1 MCAEGSPE
9 SCCDKCR
16 HNVCFSFSFFFRRSV
31 SPSVREDDYMAATD
45 VFCGVNLFTCEPFWN
60 VEPFSGYSQT
70 SLSSPHHE
78 AHPSRRSGAAWVCW
92 KYFTEANMPDCSM
105 FIDLL
110 YPISF
115 EVWGGCFVIQSLE
128 RNSRVRPTQI
138 GKAWMP
144 LPPCK
149 ARASDAPADKRRG
162 LAAGLGSLQGGNTQ
176 LQLITTSSHLQ
187 AWGFARQGT
196 GFKMFT
202 FQYLQSLLSLPLE
215 TFALRFSRIS
225 TSTQIKRPGLGSDP
239 GQIWTPPLTKPATVP
254 GPGPPF
260 SHLSKKN

>member
-1 MCAEGSPE
+1 
-9 SCCDKCR
+9 
-16 HNVCFSFSFFFRRSV
+16 
-31 SPSVREDDYMAATD
+31 
-45 VFCGVNLFTCEPFWN
+45 
-60 VEPFSGYSQT
+60 
-70 SLSSPHHE
+70 
-78 AHPSRRSGAAWVCW
+78 
-92 KYFTEANMPDCSM
+92 
-105 FIDLL
+105 
-110 YPISF
+110 
-115 EVWGGCFVIQSLE
+115 
-128 RNSRVRPTQI
+128 
-138 GKAWMP
+138 MP
-144 LPPCK
+144 LPPRE